1 MTSREKVEEILK
13 LLKSQ
18 GGHWLRRC
26 NVIEQ
31 ALTEARLEGEKVM
44 RERAAKVSELIG
56 DKHLEIGNQATIL
69 ESQNTAKG
77 IAIAGEMIAKA
88 IRSQKVGE

>member
-31 ALTEARLEGEKVM
+31 ALTEARLEGAKMMQEKAACELEQAFAECDTYNLLHGAA
-44 RERAAKVSELIG
+44 RIRALNPSEVI
-56 DKHLEIGNQATIL
+56 K
-69 ESQNTAKG
+69 
-77 IAIAGEMIAKA
+77 
-88 IRSQKVGE
+88 